1 MNVIPRRSL
10 NQPLDWKYKGQFQC
24 VLSGIDIDMLV
35 KHHGETSVTIVE
47 CDDENKHMHIEFE
60 GKIHSKKLF
69 THLRK
74 FKDLKQKQ
82 DRLKADNDPEY
93 NPALR
98 ELSKLYLNSFT
109 GKLNE

>member
-1 MNVIPRRSL
+1 
-10 NQPLDWKYKGQFQC
+10 
-24 VLSGIDIDMLV
+24 MLV

-74 FKDLKQKQ
+74 FRDLKQKQ